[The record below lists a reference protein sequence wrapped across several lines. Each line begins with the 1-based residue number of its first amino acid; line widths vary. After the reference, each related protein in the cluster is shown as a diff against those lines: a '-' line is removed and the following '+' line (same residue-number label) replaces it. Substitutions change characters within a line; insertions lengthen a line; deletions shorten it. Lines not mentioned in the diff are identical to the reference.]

1 MINRLL
7 VWLFVFLSEQMGEG
21 DEWTEEPNVLAL
33 LRLEEFLSMA
43 HNYKQVRMLMTFL
56 ALEHAVLWG

>member
-1 MINRLL
+1 
-7 VWLFVFLSEQMGEG
+7 MGEG